1 MQATSRFRYDLPR
14 SLIALAAAVIAAAAA
29 VAVGRDAGMLGH
41 ELAAGVFSL
50 EAIVCG
56 ALAGLPS
63 RGRWSARRRGFAGVF
78 TSGSIVAGLVLV
90 VFTGA
95 RAACGCGDPASGY
108 QLPVVLGIAST
119 TWMDLATFGVP
130 ILLAIAGS
138 DLPNRVRRQPGA

>member
-1 MQATSRFRYDLPR
+1 MPRFDAPR
-14 SLIALAAAVIAAAAA
+14 SLIALVAAVVAAAAA
-29 VAVGRDAGMLGH
+29 VAVGRDDGMLGH

-56 ALAGLPS
+56 ALAALPS
-63 RGRWSARRRGFAGVF
+63 GRRWSARRRGFAGVF

-95 RAACGCGDPASGY
+95 RAACACGDPGGGY
-108 QLPVVLGIAST
+108 ELPLVLGIVST

-138 DLPNRVRRQPGA
+138 DLTDRVGRRRSA